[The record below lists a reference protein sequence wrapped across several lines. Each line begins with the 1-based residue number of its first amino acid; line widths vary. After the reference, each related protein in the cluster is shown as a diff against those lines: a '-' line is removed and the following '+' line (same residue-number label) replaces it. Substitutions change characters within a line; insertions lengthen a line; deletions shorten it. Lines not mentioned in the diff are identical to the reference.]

1 MTGLHRIFVVVLL
14 PLVCAYG
21 QMTILSWAAD
31 PEVRTRT
38 GAATIVH
45 YEKMRITA
53 RSTIRVLATLAL
65 QNTDGGTTARLNDAI
80 NNHQDIVDRA
90 NWCILALRD
99 KTTAAVTCAFPLR
112 LGDETTSQSACQSY
126 KFPCSLALFR
136 THRIS
141 ETYRIF
147 MI

>member
-21 QMTILSWAAD
+21 HMTILSWAAD

-65 QNTDGGTTARLNDAI
+65 QNTDGGTTARLNDAV

-112 LGDETTSQSACQSY
+112 LAMKRPHKAPVRATNSPARLH
-126 KFPCSLALFR
+126 CSGR
-136 THRIS
+136 TASPKRIES
-141 ETYRIF
+141 S
-147 MI
+147 